1 MNKDEQGKLH
11 QEVSQSNKA
20 RQLLDNP
27 LFKEALDELKKLYAE
42 SLFNTGAK
50 EQETREKLWLAY
62 NVVGKVEQHIKEILD
77 TGKLAKKQLEDFR
90 TSIKNNKFYIQ
101 SGAGIVADSVPEKEY
116 LETVNKAKALISSL
130 N

>member
-1 MNKDEQGKLH
+1 MNKDEQGKLQ

-27 LFKEALDELKKLYAE
+27 LFKEALNELKKLYAE

-50 EQETREKLWLAY
+50 ETETREKLWLAY

-90 TSIKNNKFYIQ
+90 TNIKNNKF
-101 SGAGIVADSVPEKEY
+101 
-116 LETVNKAKALISSL
+116 
-130 N
+130 

>member
-1 MNKDEQGKLH
+1 MNKDEQGKLQ
-11 QEVSQSNKA
+11 QEVSKSNKA

-50 EQETREKLWLAY
+50 ETETREKLWLAY

-90 TSIKNNKFYIQ
+90 NSIKNSKF
-101 SGAGIVADSVPEKEY
+101 
-116 LETVNKAKALISSL
+116 
-130 N
+130 

>member
-1 MNKDEQGKLH
+1 MNKDEQGNLQ
-11 QEVSQSNKA
+11 QEVSKSNTA

-42 SLFNTGAK
+42 SLFYTGAQ
-50 EQETREKLWLAY
+50 ETETREKLWLAY

-90 TSIKNNKFYIQ
+90 NSIKNQKF
-101 SGAGIVADSVPEKEY
+101 
-116 LETVNKAKALISSL
+116 
-130 N
+130 

>member
-1 MNKDEQGKLH
+1 MNKDEQGKLQ

-50 EQETREKLWLAY
+50 ETETREKLWLAY

-90 TSIKNNKFYIQ
+90 NSIKNSKF
-101 SGAGIVADSVPEKEY
+101 
-116 LETVNKAKALISSL
+116 
-130 N
+130 

>member
-1 MNKDEQGKLH
+1 MNKDEQGKLQ

-50 EQETREKLWLAY
+50 ETETREKLWLAY

-90 TSIKNNKFYIQ
+90 TNIKNNKF
-101 SGAGIVADSVPEKEY
+101 
-116 LETVNKAKALISSL
+116 
-130 N
+130 

>member
-1 MNKDEQGKLH
+1 MNKDEQGKLQ

-62 NVVGKVEQHIKEILD
+62 NVVNKVEQHFI
-77 TGKLAKKQLEDFR
+77 GKLAKKQLEDFR
-90 TSIKNNKFYIQ
+90 TNIKNNKF
-101 SGAGIVADSVPEKEY
+101 
-116 LETVNKAKALISSL
+116 
-130 N
+130 